1 MCKDIYKNYSYKILN
16 ILTGEIKELD
26 LINSNLDKIFEFIK

>member
-26 LINSNLDKIFEFIK
+26 LINSNLEIMLENL